1 MNPDN
6 SRPLPSAVPLAI
18 EKIIYPGKS
27 LGRSGGKTVLTDEGL
42 PGETVEIE
50 VLKEKSNF
58 TEARTIRVQAPS
70 AFRRS
75 PRCAHYKACAP
86 YQIMDDSLQIEV
98 KTGQLR
104 ELLTGMGGPGGS
116 EIEVLPSPVL
126 WNYRN
131 KARFHVLWTSRGGRP
146 AYYVPET
153 RDRFIPVEVCH
164 LIPPPIQ
171 SVIADALAAFKR
183 PVSALREIEAKIS
196 GATGDILLNL
206 HWKETPAGPDLD
218 LVLTRLLEGHQMA
231 GIVGIVAHGG
241 KVEEILHWGRDFII
255 DRVAGTEY
263 QIGARSFFQINP
275 HIFPF
280 VLDEMR
286 SALRDSRAA
295 TLADLYC
302 GLGTFGLALS
312 PLLKKVYFV
321 ESEPEN
327 IAFLKKNI
335 RLNPSDALTI
345 CDGPAEEWMPWI
357 LDRGIDAAV
366 LDPPRKGLDPS
377 LIKRLNARPV
387 PLVLYLS
394 CNPSTLARD
403 LKLFGRSYQV
413 AGIKGF
419 DFFPHTPHIETLV
432 VLKAK
437 A

>member
-1 MNPDN
+1 MRPDY
-6 SRPLPSAVPLAI
+6 SRPLPPAVPLRI
-18 EKIIYPGKS
+18 EKIVYPGKS

-50 VLKEKSNF
+50 ILKEKSNLI
-58 TEARTIRVQAPS
+58 EARTTGVPAPS
-70 AFRRS
+70 SFRRS
-75 PRCAHYKACAP
+75 PRCAHYKACSP
-86 YQIMDDSLQIEV
+86 YQIMNDSLQIEV

-104 ELLTGMGGPGGS
+104 ELLTGAGGGS
-116 EIEVLPSPVL
+116 GLEIDILPSPVL

-131 KARFHVLWTSRGGRP
+131 KARFHVLWTSHGGRP
-146 AYYVPET
+146 AYNVPET

-164 LIPPPIQ
+164 LVPPPLQ

-183 PVSALREIEAKIS
+183 PVPALREIEAKIS
-196 GATGDILLNL
+196 GTTGEILLNL
-206 HWKETPAGPDLD
+206 HWKEIPAVPDLD
-218 LVLTRLLEGHQMA
+218 PVLARLLEGHRMA
-231 GIVGIVAHGG
+231 GIVGLVSHGR
-241 KVEEILHWGRDFII
+241 KIEEILHWGRDFIV
-255 DRVAGTEY
+255 DRVAGRDI

-275 HIFPF
+275 HIFPS

-286 SALRDSRAA
+286 SALQEAGAA
-295 TLADLYC
+295 ILADLYS
-302 GLGTFGLALS
+302 GLGTFGLALA

-321 ESEPEN
+321 ESGPEN

-335 RLNPSDALTI
+335 RLKPSDALTI

-357 LDRGIDAAV
+357 LDRGVDAAV

-377 LIKRLNARPV
+377 LIDRLNARPV

-403 LKLFGRSYQV
+403 LKHFGRSYAV

-419 DFFPHTPHIETLV
+419 DFFPHTPHIETLA

-437 A
+437 P